1 MTEKINKDV
10 CIHDSWRPHLT
21 CEFSQNYFTQLR
33 QYILQE
39 YTEKTIYPPE
49 HLIFRA
55 FDACPFDQ
63 VKVVL
68 LGQDPYHGPGQANG
82 LCFSVNSGVRPPPSL
97 NNIFKEI
104 ESDLLRPIS
113 RDVDLSRWAK
123 QGVLLL
129 NATLTV
135 RAAQAASHQNKGWE
149 TFTDAT
155 IKILAEKK
163 QNIVFLLW
171 GAYARRK
178 GKTIDRTKHL
188 VLESAHPS
196 PLSAHNGF
204 FGSKQF
210 SQSNSYLKTHGL
222 TPIEW

>member
-10 CIHDSWRPHLT
+10 RIHDSWRPHLT

-39 YTEKTIYPPE
+39 YAEKTIYPPE

-210 SQSNSYLKTHGL
+210 SQTNSYLKTHGL

>member
-10 CIHDSWRPHLT
+10 RIHDSWRPHLT

-33 QYILQE
+33 QYIRQE
-39 YTEKTIYPPE
+39 YAEKTIYPPE

-55 FDACPFDQ
+55 FDACPFDL

-82 LCFSVNSGVRPPPSL
+82 LCFSVNFGVRPPPSL

-178 GKTIDRTKHL
+178 
-188 VLESAHPS
+188 
-196 PLSAHNGF
+196 
-204 FGSKQF
+204 
-210 SQSNSYLKTHGL
+210 
-222 TPIEW
+222 

>member
-10 CIHDSWRPHLT
+10 RIHDSWRPHLT

-39 YTEKTIYPPE
+39 YAEKTIYPPE

-104 ESDLLRPIS
+104 ESDLLHPIS

-163 QNIVFLLW
+163 PNIVFLLW

-210 SQSNSYLKTHGL
+210 SQTNSYLKTHGL
-222 TPIEW
+222 KPIEW

>member
-10 CIHDSWRPHLT
+10 RIHDSWRPHLT

-33 QYILQE
+33 QYIRQE
-39 YTEKTIYPPE
+39 YAEKTIYPPE

-55 FDACPFDQ
+55 FDACPFDL

-82 LCFSVNSGVRPPPSL
+82 LCFSVNFGVRPPPSL